1 MSESHWRL
9 FVSISVPDA
18 IKHEIERL
26 QFEMRRIV
34 APDCVRWTGD
44 QLHLTLRFLGN
55 VATNKVEDLT
65 FALRQAT
72 KACSSFGLRA
82 RRVGF
87 FPPKRFPRVIWI
99 GIESEHDELLKL
111 QFETARAS
119 EPFTDEREDR
129 TFSGHLTLGRVKRIG
144 RAEAEQ
150 LWTFAEKLG
159 DRCFGDWK
167 VESVELMRSELD
179 QAGARHTRLA
189 QFPLHGCGTDRS
201 G

>member
-65 FALRQAT
+65 HKVQ
-72 KACSSFGLRA
+72 
-82 RRVGF
+82 
-87 FPPKRFPRVIWI
+87 
-99 GIESEHDELLKL
+99 
-111 QFETARAS
+111 
-119 EPFTDEREDR
+119 
-129 TFSGHLTLGRVKRIG
+129 KRISQTGIGSTAKQTVSSMVERGKNVASIG
-144 RAEAEQ
+144 RKRVHESMEAARQ
-150 LWTFAEKLG
+150 KLN
-159 DRCFGDWK
+159 
-167 VESVELMRSELD
+167 ESIEEEDDLSE
-179 QAGARHTRLA
+179 R
-189 QFPLHGCGTDRS
+189 
-201 G
+201 